1 MVCGRSGCRPPA
13 GIGHDHGVAPRGAG
27 EDRTAGVNQLEQDVE
42 RVLASLGPLPAP
54 RPRPTL
60 IALSGLPGSGK
71 STVADALRRRV
82 PIVVLQSDRIRK
94 LLVPVPQYSA
104 EESARVFAAIYSALE
119 RLLRAGIP
127 VLVDA
132 TNLQE
137 RYRAPLVDIAARTGA
152 RFVLVWVEAAEDAIY
167 RRLTARTT
175 GTRAGYDVSDA
186 GIDVYQMM
194 RARVEPIRG
203 DHVVINTDRDITP
216 AVETLA
222 QMIEEND
229 NTASPGRRDGQ
240 PAPPS
245 TVRAA
250 EGASPGD

>member
-1 MVCGRSGCRPPA
+1 
-13 GIGHDHGVAPRGAG
+13 
-27 EDRTAGVNQLEQDVE
+27 VNQLEQDVE
-42 RVLASLGPLPAP
+42 RVLASLGTLPAP
-54 RPRPTL
+54 HPRPTL

-104 EESARVFAAIYSALE
+104 EESARVFAALYGALE
-119 RLLRAGIP
+119 RLLRAGVP

-152 RFVLVWVEAAEDAIY
+152 RFVLVWVEAPEDTIH
-167 RRLTARTT
+167 RRLTARTA

-186 GIDVYQMM
+186 GIDVYEMM
-194 RARVEPIRG
+194 RARVEPIPG
-203 DHVVINTDRDITP
+203 DHLVINTDRDITP
-216 AVETLA
+216 AVEMLA
-222 QMIEEND
+222 RMVEGDENE
-229 NTASPGRRDGQ
+229 AFPGRPDGRPHQAPVTHPRD
-240 PAPPS
+240 
-245 TVRAA
+245 
-250 EGASPGD
+250 ASAGG

>member
-1 MVCGRSGCRPPA
+1 
-13 GIGHDHGVAPRGAG
+13 
-27 EDRTAGVNQLEQDVE
+27 VNQLEQDVE
-42 RVLASLGPLPAP
+42 RVLASLDPLPAP

-60 IALSGLPGSGK
+60 VALSGLPGSGK

-94 LLVPVPQYSA
+94 LLVPVPQYST
-104 EESARVFAAIYSALE
+104 EESARVFAALYGALE

-127 VLVDA
+127 ALVDA

-152 RFVLVWVEAAEDAIY
+152 RFALVWVEASEDAIY

-175 GTRAGYDVSDA
+175 GVRAGYDVSDA

-194 RARVEPIRG
+194 RARVEPIQG
-203 DHVVINTDRDITP
+203 DHIVINTDRDITP

-222 QMIEEND
+222 RMIEEDD
-229 NTASPGRRDGQ
+229 NPAVTGRRDGQ
-240 PAPPS
+240 PQLPSPAPQ
-245 TVRAA
+245 
-250 EGASPGD
+250 EDASPEGLVREAP

>member
-1 MVCGRSGCRPPA
+1 M
-13 GIGHDHGVAPRGAG
+13 
-27 EDRTAGVNQLEQDVE
+27 NQLEQDVE

-60 IALSGLPGSGK
+60 VALSGLPGSGK

-94 LLVPVPQYSA
+94 LLVPVPQYST
-104 EESARVFAAIYSALE
+104 EESARVFAALYGALE

-152 RFVLVWVEAAEDAIY
+152 RFVLVWVEASEDAIY

-175 GTRAGYDVSDA
+175 GARAGYDVSDA

-194 RARVEPIRG
+194 RARVEPIQG
-203 DHVVINTDRDITP
+203 DHIVINTDRDITP

-222 QMIEEND
+222 RMIEEDD
-229 NTASPGRRDGQ
+229 NPAFTGRRDGQ
-240 PAPPS
+240 PPLPS
-245 TVRAA
+245 PVPL
-250 EGASPGD
+250 EDASPGG